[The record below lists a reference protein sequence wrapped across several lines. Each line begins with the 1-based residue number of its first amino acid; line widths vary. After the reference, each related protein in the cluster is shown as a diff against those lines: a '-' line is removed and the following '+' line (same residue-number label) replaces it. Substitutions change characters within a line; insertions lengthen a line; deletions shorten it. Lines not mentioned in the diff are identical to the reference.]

1 MIRQLYL
8 LSETFGPLG
17 LPPSSFLS
25 IGSPV
30 VPSIWTTSN
39 ITTSTKIGT
48 KLFMIVR
55 YKMLCSLQTSEV
67 VCCWSTESP
76 ALIYDFVTNLIIRE
90 KHLVQI
96 NSSLIRI
103 SHFIVDI
110 NSVHVRH
117 VWFCTQ
123 TRVAKSTRTLSLL
136 KMTFVF

>member
-8 LSETFGPLG
+8 PSETFGPLG
-17 LPPSSFLS
+17 LPRSSFLPT
-25 IGSPV
+25 GSPV

-76 ALIYDFVTNLIIRE
+76 ALIYDLVTNLIIRE
-90 KHLVQI
+90 KHLMQI

-110 NSVHVRH
+110 NSVHV
-117 VWFCTQ
+117 
-123 TRVAKSTRTLSLL
+123 
-136 KMTFVF
+136 